1 MAGFYETFS
10 RVCITLIAAFPF
22 LLNSGCEY
30 RKEYMNTQPTAQTLR
45 YSFRNEIFRKSLI
58 SSCAIDLAEMGCMRN
73 IVINGLKQTPLEQQ
87 GLEIVER
94 KGLGHP
100 DSICDA
106 IMDRISVRLSKEYL
120 KKFGTIMH
128 HNADKSMLVAGEVE
142 TRFGGGIVKEPMVL
156 IFGDRA
162 TFEVRGVTV
171 PVEEIA
177 VRTAKEWFKESLRFV
192 DPEKHVRYQVELKPG
207 SMGLVDIFKRKGRV
221 LGANDT
227 SAAVGYAPMTKTE
240 TIVLKTEQYVNCE
253 SFKKEFPESGEDVK
267 VMGLRK
273 GNELILTVSMAFVD
287 QFVDSER
294 DYFKKKAEIHGEVEK
309 FVKENAEFGRIVVNL
324 NTLDEEGRGIGGV
337 YLTVLGTSA
346 DGADSGQVGRGN
358 RVNGVIPLNRPLCS
372 EAAAGKNP
380 VSHVGKIYNLLTHR
394 IASQVYEKVSGIEE
408 VYIWLLSQ
416 IGKPIDEPAI
426 AAAQVVMKEGN
437 SIKDVRREVEE
448 VINFELENIDRFCMD
463 LAHGKIPIC

>member
-1 MAGFYETFS
+1 M
-10 RVCITLIAAFPF
+10 R
-22 LLNSGCEY
+22 
-30 RKEYMNTQPTAQTLR
+30 
-45 YSFRNEIFRKSLI
+45 
-58 SSCAIDLAEMGCMRN
+58 CMRN

-100 DSICDA
+100 DYVCDA
-106 IMDRISVRLSKEYL
+106 IMDRVSVKLSREYL
-120 KKFGTIMH
+120 EKFGAIMH

-142 TRFGGGIVKEPMVL
+142 IRFGGGIVKEPMVL

-162 TFEVRGVTV
+162 TFEVEGVKV
-171 PVEEIA
+171 PVKEIA
-177 VRTAKEWFKESLRFV
+177 VRTAREWFKKNLRFV

-207 SMGLVDIFKRKGRV
+207 SAGLVDIFKRKGRV

-240 TIVLKTEQYVNCE
+240 TIVLKTEQYVN
-253 SFKKEFPESGEDVK
+253 SKDFKKEFPESGEDVK
-267 VMGLRK
+267 VMGLRR
-273 GNELILTVSMAFVD
+273 GNELCLTVSMAFVD
-287 QFVDSER
+287 RFVESER
-294 DYFKKKAEIHGEVEK
+294 EYFKKKAEIHQEIEK
-309 FVKENAEFGRIVVNL
+309 FVKENAEFERILVNL
-324 NTLDEEGRGIGGV
+324 NTLDVEGRGIGGL

-358 RVNGVIPLNRPLCS
+358 RVNGVISLNRPICS

-394 IASQVYEKVSGIEE
+394 IAKQIHEKVAGIEE

-416 IGKPIDEPAI
+416 IGKPIDEPAV
-426 AAAQVVMKEGN
+426 AAAQVVMRKGN
-437 SIKDVRREVEE
+437 HMKDVRREIAE
-448 VINFELENIDRFCMD
+448 VMNFELENIDRFCMD
-463 LAHGKIPIC
+463 LAYGKIPIC

>member
-1 MAGFYETFS
+1 
-10 RVCITLIAAFPF
+10 
-22 LLNSGCEY
+22 
-30 RKEYMNTQPTAQTLR
+30 
-45 YSFRNEIFRKSLI
+45 
-58 SSCAIDLAEMGCMRN
+58 MRN

-120 KKFGTIMH
+120 EKFGMIMH

-142 TRFGGGIVKEPMVL
+142 TRFGGGIVKEPMLL
-156 IFGDRA
+156 ILGDRA
-162 TFEVRGVTV
+162 TFEVEGVRV

-177 VRTAKEWFKESLRFV
+177 VQTAREWFKENLRFV

-207 SMGLVDIFKRKGRV
+207 SVELMDIFKRKGRV

-240 TIVLKTEQYVNCE
+240 TIVLEAERYMNSE
-253 SFKKEFPESGEDVK
+253 DFKKEFPESGEDVK
-267 VMGLRK
+267 VMGLRR
-273 GNELILTVSMAFVD
+273 GNELRLTVSMAFVD
-287 QFVDSER
+287 QFVESER
-294 DYFKKKAEIHGEVEK
+294 DYFKKKAEIHQEIEN
-309 FVKENAEFGRIVVNL
+309 FVKEKAEFKRIVVKL
-324 NTLDEEGRGIGGV
+324 NTLDVKGRGIGGV

-346 DGADSGQVGRGN
+346 DSADSGQVGRGN
-358 RVNGVIPLNRPLCS
+358 RVNGVISLNRPLCS

-380 VSHVGKIYNLLTHR
+380 MSHVGKIYNLLTHR
-394 IASQVYEKVSGIEE
+394 IANQIYEKVAGMEE

-416 IGKPIDEPAI
+416 IGKPIDQPAI
-426 AAAQVVMKEGN
+426 AAAQVVMRKGN
-437 SIKDVRREVEE
+437 HIEDAKREIEE
-448 VINFELENIDRFCMD
+448 VINFELENIGRFCMD